1 VLHLVKALYGFQQA
15 PRAWY
20 AKLDESLIQLGFQR
34 STSEHVVYLWGAGD
48 RRVVVGVYVDNLAI
62 TGGNNGDID
71 MFMAE
76 MPAMFKM
83 SDLGFLHYYLSL
95 EVT

>member
-1 VLHLVKALYGFQQA
+1 MLHLVKALYGFQQA

-34 STSEHVVYLWGAGD
+34 STSEQFVYLWGAGD
-48 RRVVVGVYVDNLAI
+48 VGVYVDDLAI
-62 TGGNNGDID
+62 TSGNNGDID
-71 MFMAE
+71 MFMVE

-83 SDLGFLHYYLSL
+83 SDLGFLHYYLGL